1 MVYTEVNSQR
11 MSPVAADW
19 SLQKPRLS
27 GWGVT
32 GIMPTITPWPDATL
46 AAYDRARV
54 LEQQRLDRIRAN
66 EQRMA
71 SAAMSLP
78 TRDFTGQGTTPTPI
92 GGMTGT
98 GMLAPSQSVL
108 GTGQS
113 LVPGTSGRDQTMP
126 ATTQMSGDT
135 GGMSVPTPDFLQ
147 KSLSGVEGEQSW
159 QAPMQRLED
168 QSGSD
173 QWINSLY
180 ASVQQQTYGT
190 PLQDTF
196 NGMTLFDSEQQM
208 YYGITTDMQAMG
220 YIYRDPT
227 PAKVPGPDA
236 TYEERLEYQQKL
248 QQQLRPPRYR
258 IGSAQ
263 TMLANMTRADRLD
276 LQKKLAAGRLLPE
289 DYVVFPGEMRYQEI
303 EAFVK
308 VLGSANL
315 EGREWEETLQ
325 MRLAEVRE
333 LRKREKARAAARG
346 GGGGA
351 TNRQVNIQYTQ
362 TSLAQGRTLLAN
374 VLRDALGRPPSQSE
388 LAEFMS
394 RLNAAENKSP
404 IRTVTNYV
412 RGDGTTTATSRTTPS
427 SVDPDQMAREFAAEI
442 GGGNEMA
449 GYQANRFM
457 DLLMARLMG
466 AQNV

>member
-1 MVYTEVNSQR
+1 MVYTEVANQR

-19 SLQKPRLS
+19 ALQKSRLP
-27 GWGVT
+27 GWGST
-32 GIMPTITPWPDATL
+32 SIMPTITPWPDATL

-54 LEQQRLDRIRAN
+54 LEQQRLDRIRAS

-71 SAAMSLP
+71 QMSLP
-78 TRDFTGQGTTPTPI
+78 TRDFTGQGTTQTPV
-92 GGMTGT
+92 GGIAGT
-98 GMLAPSQSVL
+98 GMLAPSQSAI
-108 GTGQS
+108 GAGQS
-113 LVPGTSGRDQTMP
+113 VIPGTAATGTMP
-126 ATTQMSGDT
+126 AVTPMSNET
-135 GGMSVPTPDFLQ
+135 GSMSVPTSDFLQ
-147 KSLSGVEGEQSW
+147 KALSGVERQRGW

-168 QSGSD
+168 ESGSD

-196 NGMTLFDSEQQM
+196 NGMTLFDSQQQM

-236 TYEERLEYQQKL
+236 TYEERLEYQKKL
-248 QQQLRPPRYR
+248 QQQLRPPQYR

-263 TMLANMTRADRLD
+263 TLLANMTRADRLD

-289 DYVVFPGEMRYQEI
+289 DYVVFPGELRYQEI

-333 LRKREKARAAARG
+333 LRKREKARRSGGG

-362 TSLAQGRTLLAN
+362 TSLAQGRSLLAN

-404 IRTVTNYV
+404 VRTVTNYV
-412 RGDGTTTATSRTTPS
+412 RDGSTTTATSRTRPS
-427 SVDPDQMAREFAAEI
+427 TVDPDQLAREFAAEI
-442 GGGNEMA
+442 GGGDEMA